1 MQGAETPC
9 SPAQEVEEGGRVGP
23 GLEPG
28 LAADGTL
35 GPLVPAYACGSPPQA
50 CHFPCVTQAVSLII
64 TRGRRS
70 CKQVYDIHGL
80 LRLYYILCACK
91 QLLVALSEK

>member
-28 LAADGTL
+28 LAADGTQA
-35 GPLVPAYACGSPPQA
+35 AYACGFLPRA